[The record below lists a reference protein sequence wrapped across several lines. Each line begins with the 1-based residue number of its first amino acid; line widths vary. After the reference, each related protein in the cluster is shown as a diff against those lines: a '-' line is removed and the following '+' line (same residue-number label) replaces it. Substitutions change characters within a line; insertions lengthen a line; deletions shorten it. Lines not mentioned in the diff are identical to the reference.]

1 MLSPNTSLFL
11 RLNERTRVK
20 ALIFRPTRKYVPV
33 GMNSKINLKRN
44 SLEEVFFF
52 LGPCA
57 KDFSSVKL
65 SSIVIGT
72 WHLEQLE
79 HVLIFVFYEDKY
91 LV

>member
-52 LGPCA
+52 
-57 KDFSSVKL
+57 
-65 SSIVIGT
+65 
-72 WHLEQLE
+72 
-79 HVLIFVFYEDKY
+79 
-91 LV
+91 